1 MCQLSCASV
10 EDCLFTV
17 ESQYEEGTCYGEFCQ
32 VLTQQGLGPLVV
44 FKPGSATNVQ
54 LTAPDPRVPPLALST
69 VGPKGQQERLAGGK
83 SLW

>member
-1 MCQLSCASV
+1 MCQLSCASTKDV
-10 EDCLFTV
+10 LFTV

-44 FKPGSATNVQ
+44 FKPSSATNVQ
-54 LTAPDPRVPPLALST
+54 LTAPTPELLLWLFQPWAS
-69 VGPKGQQERLAGGK
+69 KGSRRDSQGDK